1 MSHLYWYCTIFFLTD
16 HVINIFTFITSG
28 LSHHLWLLRVLDRKY
43 KVMAC
48 SQSWTYEVVIMV
60 SVTYGLDTPY
70 LLFWNSPH
78 PRHPLIR
85 PISPISL
92 ISLYGQT
99 KHRCS
104 TDIRRAF
111 VVSFIQKK
119 VRLQQAWLVSPSPSR
134 SSRETPAIIQYS
146 SDPFPPG
153 HGNSYSAKKKILFSN
168 SKPVHGQLIPGM
180 VLPFWLMMCWAD
192 AVASV
197 PT

>member
-1 MSHLYWYCTIFFLTD
+1 M
-16 HVINIFTFITSG
+16 TST
-28 LSHHLWLLRVLDRKY
+28 LSHYLWLLRVLDRKY

-60 SVTYGLDTPY
+60 PVAYGLDTPY
-70 LLFWNSPH
+70 LSFWNSPH

-104 TDIRRAF
+104 IDIRREF

-119 VRLQQAWLVSPSPSR
+119 TVRLQQTWLVSPSPSR
-134 SSRETPAIIQYS
+134 SSRETPAIILYS
-146 SDPFPPG
+146 SDPFPPA
-153 HGNSYSAKKKILFSN
+153 HGNSYSAQKQILFSH
-168 SKPVHGQLIPGM
+168 SEPVHPWQLVPGM